1 MLVTLDRRHHLL
13 LCLLTVFLL
22 AITAFSIILSD
33 KIFNE
38 EGEKLFLETNSPNN
52 LDELLQ
58 QFSLKKIIKSLS
70 TNKAM
75 GLVKNK
81 TIENKGHKMES
92 LIDVGESQNQRNLKS
107 VLSECPIKSPHL
119 LGSLFVNEVSNQLKL
134 HQ

>member
-1 MLVTLDRRHHLL
+1 M
-13 LCLLTVFLL
+13 
-22 AITAFSIILSD
+22 
-33 KIFNE
+33 
-38 EGEKLFLETNSPNN
+38 FLETNSPNN

-81 TIENKGHKMES
+81 TIENKGHKIES

-119 LGSLFVNEVSNQLKL
+119 LGSLFVNEVGRTISLELQHLQGRCRQTVFSLTCHNVI
-134 HQ
+134 